1 MTRDAERGPAV
12 GAKETGQQGLTRR
25 ETKPATDAVAS
36 GPATATPGV
45 PVAPVPSLQ
54 VVDLRDCKAA
64 ARRLFPPGNPL
75 REAICKEP
83 DFLLLADAAVKL
95 PVYVQWTLSQPAN

>member
-1 MTRDAERGPAV
+1 MTIDAERGPAV
-12 GAKETGQQGLTRR
+12 GAKATGQQGHTRH
-25 ETKPATDAVAS
+25 ETKPATDTVAQ
-36 GPATATPGV
+36 GPAAATPGV
-45 PVAPVPSLQ
+45 LAPQVSPLQ

-83 DFLLLADAAVKL
+83 DFLPLADAAVKL
-95 PVYVQWTLSQPAN
+95 PVYVQWTLSQPAS